1 MNAPI
6 APRTT
11 ESRSQRPHALITGG
25 ARRVGRAIAL
35 ALAKAGCDVT
45 ITYATREADAR
56 ETCDLARAIGQAH
69 GVRAHAI
76 HAPLGSQSD
85 VERSINTIAASIGHA
100 ATGLDILI
108 HNASTYEPTT
118 IAALAAPDAAAIA
131 LRDYSVNAL
140 APLLLSARLAPLLA
154 KSTLPGGGSIVAMAD
169 LHSTGRPRKDHASY
183 SMSKAALIEM
193 VQCLARDLAP
203 QIRVNAVA
211 PGVVAWPDAGPESD
225 PKAQA
230 AYLSRVPL
238 ARAGTPAD
246 AAEVVRWLAM
256 DAHYITGE
264 VIRVDGGRWLA

>member
-1 MNAPI
+1 MSTHA
-6 APRTT
+6 TT
-11 ESRSQRPHALITGG
+11 HTARPHALITGG

-35 ALAKAGCDVT
+35 AFAKAGCDVT
-45 ITYATREADAR
+45 ITYASRECDAT
-56 ETCDLARAIGQAH
+56 ETCSLAQDAGAAH
-69 GVRAHAI
+69 GIRAHAI
-76 HAPLGSQSD
+76 HAPFGSQSD
-85 VERSINTIAASIGHA
+85 VERSINTIAGSIGHA
-100 ATGLDILI
+100 ATNSRLGLDILV

-118 IAALAAPDAAAIA
+118 IAALAAPNAAATA

-140 APLLLSARLAPLLA
+140 APLLLSARLAPMLA

-169 LHSTGRPRKDHASY
+169 LHATGRPRKDHASY

-203 QIRVNAVA
+203 QVRVNAVA
-211 PGVVAWPDAGPESD
+211 PGVVAWPDTGPESD

-230 AYLSRVPL
+230 AYLARVPL
-238 ARAGTPAD
+238 ARAGRPDD

-256 DAHYITGE
+256 DAHYVTGE